1 MHEEVADEAN
11 PGKVKIV
18 KHLDC
23 ANNVAHVGHT
33 HSKVVK
39 AGQRELGRV
48 QTNSRFLNPIMAE
61 YIPKLLKTFPKELN
75 TIYFTNSGSEA
86 NDLALR
92 MAKTHARQSG
102 MGYGKDTIILDHGYH
117 GHTQST
123 FDVSPYKWYQAV
135 DAYDYHP
142 RSTKVV
148 TSPDAFRGKYRGF
161 TADTGYKYALEVK
174 KIIDQELQSPGAFI
188 HESIVGCGGQIV
200 LPPTFLQHAYKF
212 VRQAGG
218 VCIADE
224 VQTGFGRVGS
234 HFWAFESHGVVP
246 DIVTVG
252 KPMGNG
258 YPVAAVICTKAVAK
272 SFARTGIEFFATYA
286 GNSVACAIANATLDV
301 IINEKLQ
308 KHALKM
314 EKYFRVRLAEEFG
327 KNPWVGDI
335 RGQGLF
341 LGIEFVYP
349 IDTNKI
355 DHNGN
360 VHIEPHGALCKF
372 VVDYL
377 RFSNIVISRDGPDEN
392 VIKIKPP
399 MVFGV
404 KEAELL
410 INGIKNALRDAKA
423 SGKFE

>member
-1 MHEEVADEAN
+1 MHEEVIDELT
-11 PGKVKIV
+11 GEKKII

-23 ANNVAHVGHT
+23 ANNVAHVGHS
-33 HSKVVK
+33 HPHVVK
-39 AGQRELGRV
+39 VGRAELGKV

-61 YIPKLLKTFPKELN
+61 YIKKLLKTFPKELD

-86 NDLALR
+86 NDLAVR

-102 MGYGKDTIILDHGYH
+102 MGYGKDTIILDHAYH
-117 GHTQST
+117 GHTQAT
-123 FDVSPYKWYQAV
+123 FDLSPYKWYQAV

-148 TSPDAFRGKYRGF
+148 PSPDAYRGVYRGF
-161 TADTGYKYALEVK
+161 TPDTGYKYALFVK
-174 KIIDQELQSPGAFI
+174 KIIDQELQSPGCFI

-234 HFWAFESHGVVP
+234 HFWAFQAHGVVP
-246 DIVTVG
+246 DIVTIG

-258 YPVAAVICTKAVAK
+258 YPVSAVVCTKAVAK
-272 SFARTGIEFFATYA
+272 SFARTGIEFFATYC
-286 GNSVACAIANATLDV
+286 GNSVAMAIANATLDV
-301 IINEKLQ
+301 IIKENLQ
-308 KHALKM
+308 KNALNM
-314 EKYFRVRLAEEFG
+314 EKYFRKRLHDEFG
-327 KNPWVGDI
+327 TNPWVGDI

-341 LGIEFVYP
+341 LGIEFVKP
-349 IDTNKI
+349 IDPSKL

-360 VHIEPHGALCKF
+360 VHIQPFGALCKF

-377 RFSNIVISRDGPDEN
+377 RFSNVVISRDGPDEN

-399 MVFGV
+399 MVFGK
-404 KEAELL
+404 KEAEIL
-410 INGIKNALRDAKA
+410 INGIKNALVDAKK
-423 SGKFE
+423 SGAFEN